1 MGISLAAF
9 LAWRRR
15 SRPEPDPPRVIPRLE
30 RSGPPV
36 PAPYLSLYRYLDH
49 RYASLVVL
57 SFDQIEALLG
67 SALPAT
73 ARVEAGWW
81 TVVGGPKSHSSAW
94 TGAGRTAVPNLLAGT
109 VAFERLS

>member
-1 MGISLAAF
+1 MSIGLESF
-9 LAWRRR
+9 RAWRRR

-67 SALPAT
+67 TSLPAA
-73 ARVEAGWW
+73 ARVETGWW
-81 TVVGGPKSHSSAW
+81 TAGGGPKSHASAW
-94 TGAGRTAVPNLLAGT
+94 TGSWRTAVPNLLAKT
-109 VAFERLS
+109 VAFERQA

>member
-1 MGISLAAF
+1 MNIGLESF
-9 LAWRRR
+9 WPWRRR
-15 SRPEPDPPRVIPRLE
+15 SRSEPDPPRTIPRLE

-36 PAPYLSLYRYLDH
+36 PAPYQSLYKYLDH

-67 SALPAT
+67 SSLPAT
-73 ARVEAGWW
+73 ARVEAAWW
-81 TVVGGPKSHSSAW
+81 TTVGGPKSHSSAW
-94 TGAGRTAVPNLLAGT
+94 TGAGRTAVPNLMAGT